1 METTL
6 YCQYDTTSQTIVIND
21 VCFRAK
27 RRMRLPKVIFD
38 TCFNSFRAWVK
49 YRATWKVVASGSAA
63 EKLLT
68 KTPSWSTNRLRTI
81 LAHGTCG
88 YHTRFITMQGHLRK
102 LASYLRVHLPISLKA
117 FTRHA
122 RGLQSSSS
130 FNKTSRGQHGQQ
142 LGRAHCKK
150 KQPPKRRRCK
160 NVIAC
165 IIFMISEA
173 SSTKPPLVA
182 SQLSSAPNW
191 PFPSHLWATDCS
203 CSHLT
208 TWSDKVQD
216 LLVVQALRS
225 TTHNGTIT
233 RHNRLQA
240 SEQASY
246 MAMQHTS
253 QNFPW
258 KE

>member
-142 LGRAHCKK
+142 LGR
-150 KQPPKRRRCK
+150 
-160 NVIAC
+160 
-165 IIFMISEA
+165 
-173 SSTKPPLVA
+173 STKPPLVA